1 MVDEAHAIQ
10 FQHSLKLCEVFGEFS
25 DTEVNHGIP
34 AVEKRDGSGRNRN
47 RTVSIDQALHVQTPG
62 KPLAALLNRS
72 RRHIGQISFPEIS
85 AKRSAIRPRPHAKS
99 NTTERSGL

>member
-34 AVEKRDGSGRNRN
+34 AVEKRDGSGGNRN
-47 RTVSIDQALHVQTPG
+47 RTVSIDQALYVQTPG
-62 KPLAALLNRS
+62 KPLAALLNRI
-72 RRHIGQISFPEIS
+72 RRHIGADQLS
-85 AKRSAIRPRPHAKS
+85 RDIRKALRDTPATARKVQHH
-99 NTTERSGL
+99 